1 VVFVECPTL
10 QLIVRQVPQ
19 IWDEYCSG
27 DPEVIRL
34 QRLKDF
40 QAANEKRKAAQAEAR
55 KVREAEKAAAT
66 QNAKKSGRKRKK
78 TARAQVRYT
87 YTRRPHGR

>member
-1 VVFVECPTL
+1 MVFVVCTIL
-10 QLIVRQVPQ
+10 RLMVHQVPQ

-40 QAANEKRKAAQAEAR
+40 QAANDKRKAAQAEAR
-55 KVREAEKAAAT
+55 KAREAEKAAAT
-66 QNAKKSGRKRKK
+66 QNAKRSGRKRKK

-87 YTRRPHGR
+87 NTPRSHRC